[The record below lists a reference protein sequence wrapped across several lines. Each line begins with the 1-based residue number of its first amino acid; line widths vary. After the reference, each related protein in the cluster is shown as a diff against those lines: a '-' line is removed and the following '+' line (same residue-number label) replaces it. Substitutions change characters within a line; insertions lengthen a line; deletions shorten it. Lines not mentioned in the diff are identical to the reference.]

1 MKLYLTLEDDYGHKT
16 EKTMFVDETT
26 VGRYDIYAEAVE
38 EMFEILN
45 GDNKDVYPTPLEVDL
60 SPNDEVFGGN
70 N

>member
-16 EKTMFVDETT
+16 EKTMFVDEAT